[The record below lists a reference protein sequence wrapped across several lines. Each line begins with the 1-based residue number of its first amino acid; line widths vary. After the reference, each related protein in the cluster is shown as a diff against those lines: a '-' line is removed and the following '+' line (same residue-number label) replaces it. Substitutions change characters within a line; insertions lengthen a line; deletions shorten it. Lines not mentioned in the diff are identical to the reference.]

1 VATAQTATPRS
12 GLCFAKERPMI
23 DFQKSVLFKLDPIP
37 TNEILEPINRFLID
51 GEEVLSAFRTMR
63 DQLVFTNKRIIAA
76 NVQGFTGK
84 KTDYTSIPYS
94 KVQTFSVETAGV
106 LDRDCELE
114 IYISAVGKIR
124 FEIRGGFDIVT
135 FNKVLSQYVLA

>member
-1 VATAQTATPRS
+1 
-12 GLCFAKERPMI
+12 MI
-23 DFQKSVLFKLDPIP
+23 DFRKSALFKLDPIP
-37 TNEILEPINRFLID
+37 IDGVLEPIHKFLID
-51 GEEVLSAFRTMR
+51 EESVLSAFRTVR

-84 KTDYTSIPYS
+84 KVDYTSIPYS
-94 KVQTFSVETAGV
+94 KIQTFSVETSGV

-114 IYISAVGKIR
+114 IYISAIGKIR

-135 FNKVLSQYVLA
+135 FNKIISKYVLE

>member
-1 VATAQTATPRS
+1 VSSDR
-12 GLCFAKERPMI
+12 LH
-23 DFQKSVLFKLDPIP
+23 KSALFKLDPIP
-37 TNEILEPINRFLID
+37 IDRVLEPIHKFLV
-51 GEEVLSAFRTMR
+51 EEESVLSAFSTVR

-84 KTDYTSIPYS
+84 KVDYTSIPYS
-94 KVQTFSVETAGV
+94 KIQTFSVETSGV

-114 IYISAVGKIR
+114 IYISAIGKIR

-135 FNKVLSQYVLA
+135 FNKIISKYVLE

>member
-1 VATAQTATPRS
+1 
-12 GLCFAKERPMI
+12 MI
-23 DFQKSVLFKLDPIP
+23 DFQKSVLFKLEPIP
-37 TNEILEPINRFLID
+37 ANQMLEPIKRFLIE
-51 GEEVLSAFRTMR
+51 GEEVLSVFRTVR

-76 NVQGFTGK
+76 NVQGLTGK

-114 IYISAVGKIR
+114 IYISAVGKLR

-135 FNKVLSQYVLA
+135 FNRVISQYVLA